1 MFAPAKEIVDGETIH
16 SLGEYHPYTR
26 YKLMGGDP
34 ACWPEH
40 SSMILNLKKR
50 YASAVDY
57 FFAHLQPRVK
67 KAEAVAVVPGHDA
80 DATAASGACLL
91 GRRLAEA
98 SHCVD
103 ATGCLVR
110 HTTIAKKATGGD
122 RSIEVDLNSIEVRHP
137 ELIQGRRVLLIDDV
151 KTSGN
156 SLLACRMLLMEAGAA
171 EVVMVAMGR
180 TTH

>member
-1 MFAPAKEIVDGETIH
+1 MFAPANETVEGELIH

-34 ACWPEH
+34 ADWPEH

-50 YASAVDY
+50 YSSAVDY
-57 FFAHLQPRVK
+57 FFGHLEPRVK
-67 KAEAVAVVPGHDA
+67 KAEAVAAVPGHDA
-80 DATAASGACLL
+80 ASTTASGICLL
-91 GRRLAEA
+91 GRRLAGSSE
-98 SHCVD
+98 CVD

-122 RSIEVDLNSIEVRHP
+122 RSIEVDLASIEVRQP
-137 ELIQGRRVLLIDDV
+137 DLIYGRKVLLLDDV

-156 SLLACRMLLMEAGAA
+156 SLLACRQLLLQAGAA
-171 EVVMVAMGR
+171 KVVMVAMGR